1 MISRQLIRHV
11 NGGAARFTPSLHIKS
26 FSSTPAR
33 SADFSHTIIGGG
45 VVGLAVAASL
55 AKQSPSN
62 SVLLVERNPAV
73 GMETSSRNSEVIH
86 AGIYYPPES
95 LRTELCIRGKELIY
109 STAQEA
115 GVDLKNCGK
124 WIVAQNDDELSY
136 LEKMHERV
144 SALGVPIE
152 WVSDA
157 DRKRLEPDV
166 KATAGALN
174 SPTTGIISAHSL
186 MLYLEGEFEN
196 NGGTIALLSDVTGL
210 EYKNNEY
217 LLTVESEGE
226 KSEITSAA
234 VVNSAGLAAPKISNM
249 LLPEDCHVTAYYAKG
264 NYFSYSASKPHTN
277 RLVYP
282 CPSSQASL
290 GTHLTLDLG
299 GRIKFGP
306 DLEWVDSPN
315 DLQVNGS
322 RLDEVYEAVTTY
334 LPTVERQHLQA
345 DYAGIRPK
353 ITGPDQKGVFQ
364 DFVIRQ
370 EDDFPGF
377 INLLNIESPGLTSS
391 MAIGEK
397 VAKMV

>member
-1 MISRQLIRHV
+1 MISRHV
-11 NGGAARFTPSLHIKS
+11 ARQVGAASARFAPALYKKN
-26 FSSTPAR
+26 FSSTQCR
-33 SADFSHTIIGGG
+33 SADFSHTVIGGG
-45 VVGLAVAASL
+45 VVGLAVAANL
-55 AKQSPSN
+55 AKKSPSN
-62 SVLLVERNPAV
+62 SVLLLERNPAV

-109 STAQEA
+109 SEAQEA
-115 GVDLKNCGK
+115 GVELNNCGK
-124 WIVAQNDDELSY
+124 WIVAQSEDELSY
-136 LEKMHERV
+136 LENMHARV
-144 SALGVPIE
+144 SSLGVPIE

-210 EYKNNEY
+210 EYKNQEY
-217 LLTVESEGE
+217 LLTVESEGD

-234 VVNSAGLAAPKISNM
+234 IVNSAGLAAPKISNM
-249 LLPEDCHVTAYYAKG
+249 LLPEDRHVTAYYAKG

-277 RLVYP
+277 RLIYP

-306 DLEWVDSPN
+306 DLEPRSE
-315 DLQVNGS
+315 G
-322 RLDEVYEAVTTY
+322 
-334 LPTVERQHLQA
+334 
-345 DYAGIRPK
+345 
-353 ITGPDQKGVFQ
+353 GV
-364 DFVIRQ
+364 
-370 EDDFPGF
+370 
-377 INLLNIESPGLTSS
+377 PGLCHS
-391 MAIGEK
+391 
-397 VAKMV
+397 

>member
-1 MISRQLIRHV
+1 M
-11 NGGAARFTPSLHIKS
+11 
-26 FSSTPAR
+26 
-33 SADFSHTIIGGG
+33 
-45 VVGLAVAASL
+45 GLAVAASL
-55 AKQSPSN
+55 AKQSSSN
-62 SVLLVERNPAV
+62 SVLLLERNSAV
-73 GMETSSRNSEVIH
+73 GQETSSRNSEVIH

-115 GVDLKNCGK
+115 GVELNNCGK
-124 WIVAQNDDELSY
+124 WIVAQNESELSY

-144 SALGVPIE
+144 TALGVPIE
-152 WVSDA
+152 WVSDK
-157 DRKRLEPDV
+157 DRASLEPDV

-210 EYKNNEY
+210 EYKNQEY
-217 LLTVESEGE
+217 VLRVESEGE
-226 KSEITSAA
+226 VSEITSAA
-234 VVNSAGLAAPKISNM
+234 VVNSAGLAAPQISNL
-249 LLPEDCHVTAYYAKG
+249 LLPKERHVTAYYAKG

-277 RLVYP
+277 RLIYP

-306 DLEWVDSPN
+306 DLEWVQSPT

-334 LPTVERQHLQA
+334 LPTVEKKHLQA
-345 DYAGIRPK
+345 DYSGIRPK

-364 DFVIRQ
+364 DFVIRE
-370 EDDFPGF
+370 EDGFPGF
-377 INLLNIESPGLTSS
+377 VNLLNIESPGLTSS